1 MNLESLPKY
10 YSPKS
15 PNLSDQAPATGGD
28 ALSITDVMAA
38 QGMTQNR
45 AAFGFSAFLGKLG
58 ISNSDRVNAIA
69 LLTDYALAHC
79 DKIAALR
86 KLDDSVKPT
95 VMRILSAYAF
105 EDYSRSASTT
115 RTCEYCNGEGFI
127 DAEVFSMKTHTPAR
141 EKEFVKMSL
150 HMGVKDIRPSA
161 YEVHRQVREIQRV
174 LCHQCKGKKVISCAC
189 NDCHGR
195 GKAVDKKLT
204 EQQGVPVLGDCKRCG
219 GKGYARL
226 PSTDAFN
233 EVCQWTDS
241 ISLFTWNKS
250 VKPFYDNLI
259 QKFDVEESWAEEQLR
274 KVTK

>member
-1 MNLESLPKY
+1 MNLESLPKF

-15 PNLSDQAPATGGD
+15 PKLSDDAPATSND
-28 ALSITDVMAA
+28 ALTVTDVMAA

-45 AAFGFSAFLGKLG
+45 AVFGFSAFLGKLG
-58 ISNSDRVNAIA
+58 ISQTDREKAIT
-69 LLTDYALAHC
+69 LLTDYALTRC

-86 KLDDSVKPT
+86 KLDAAVKPT
-95 VMRILSAYAF
+95 VIRILANYAF

-115 RTCEYCNGEGFI
+115 RTCECCNGDGFI
-127 DAEVFSMKTHTPAR
+127 DAEVFSMKTSTSAHAR
-141 EKEFVKMSL
+141 EIIKTSKEWGLKV
-150 HMGVKDIRPSA
+150 IPSQ
-161 YEVHRQVREIQRV
+161 YEARRQVREIQRV

-195 GKAVDKKLT
+195 GKAVDKKMT
-204 EQQGVPVLGDCKRCG
+204 EQQGAPVLGDCKRCG
-219 GKGYARL
+219 GRGYARL

-233 EVCQWTDS
+233 EVCQWTDG

-250 VKPFYDNLI
+250 VKPFYDDLI
-259 QKFDVEESWAEEQLR
+259 QKFEVEESWAEQQLR